1 MGLLKEDLARPGIEL
16 VETHTA
22 WVFLDQ
28 TTVWKVKKP
37 VNFGFL
43 DYSTL
48 EKRRVACEA
57 EIRLNARLAPHV
69 YQRVAPVT
77 RDQSGRH
84 ALDGS
89 GETVDWAV
97 QMVRL
102 SDADRA
108 DVLLAGHS
116 LHPAHLDRIAEHL
129 ARFHASM
136 PTSPEIA
143 QFGSAEV
150 ILRNVRENFD
160 QTRESIRAL
169 LSDSEAAEVEAKQ
182 VGFVEKHSDLLAT
195 RMGRGRIRDGHGDLR
210 LEHVYLRGEQP
221 PTIIDCIEFN
231 ERFRYADVCADIA
244 FLSMDLE
251 RLGRADLAERFLAAY
266 ARASGDYDLYLLV
279 DFYEGYRAYVRGKVA
294 SILSAD
300 AGADFQTRERAKKD
314 ARRSYLLALLEGRQA
329 LLEPVV
335 IAVGGIIASGKSTMA
350 ERIAAMTSAP
360 IIDADRTRKAL
371 IGVPPMTRL
380 GDAAWAGAYTEAIT
394 ERVYQEAFRRAGCVL
409 SSGRPVILDAS
420 FRSRALRA
428 AARKLAMDHG
438 VPFYFVECRADLDEC
453 RRRLRAR
460 EGQQTVSDGRLEIFE
475 DFVESFEPVE
485 ELPPSEHLVMNT
497 TLPMETN
504 ADRLQAELPTW
515 PNGFTA

>member
-1 MGLLKEDLARPGIEL
+1 MGLLKEDLARPGVDF

-37 VNFGFL
+37 VDFGFL
-43 DYSTL
+43 DYSTS

-77 RDQSGRH
+77 RDASGRH
-84 ALDGS
+84 ALDGH

-102 SDADRA
+102 HDADRA
-108 DVLLAGHS
+108 DILLTDHS
-116 LHPAHLDRIAEHL
+116 LHGVHLERIAEHL
-129 ARFHASM
+129 ARFHAAM
-136 PTSPEIA
+136 PTNAEIA
-143 QFGSAEV
+143 QFGSPAV
-150 ILRNVRENFD
+150 ILRNVRENFE
-160 QTRESIRAL
+160 QTRESIRAI
-169 LSDSEAAEVEAKQ
+169 LSENESAEIEAKQ
-182 VGFVEKHSDLLAT
+182 VGFVQTHTDLLT
-195 RMGRGRIRDGHGDLR
+195 GRMNLGRIRDGHGDLR
-210 LEHVYLRGEQP
+210 LEHIYLRGEQP

-231 ERFRYADVCADIA
+231 ERFRYADVCSDIA

-266 ARASGDYDLYLLV
+266 ARASGDYDLYLLI

-294 SILSAD
+294 TILSAD
-300 AGADFQTRERAKKD
+300 MGADFQTRERAKKD

-329 LLEPVV
+329 LLEPAV

-360 IIDADRTRKAL
+360 IVDADRTRKAL
-371 IGVPPMTRL
+371 MGVPPMTRL

-394 ERVYQEAFRRAGCVL
+394 ERVYGEVFRRAGCVL
-409 SSGRPVILDAS
+409 SSGRPVVLDAS
-420 FRSRALRA
+420 FRTRALRA

-460 EGQQTVSDGRLEIFE
+460 EGEQIVSDGRLEIFD
-475 DFVESFEPVE
+475 DFVSSFEPID
-485 ELPPSEHLVMNT
+485 ELPSTEHLIVNT
-497 TLPMETN
+497 TLPAEAN
-504 ADRLQAELPTW
+504 ASRLEAELPTW
-515 PNGFTA
+515 PNGLTG